1 MCSRFQDVR
10 IAKDPRDKFKPKELF
25 TRESLAELDKIVAA
39 KRARLEENIPSQ
51 ELQAVRQAEEDKEAD
66 RLAQEMEQRRID
78 RAKAAEDRIA
88 RDKEKEEQEEQE
100 ETEPESLVLVG
111 PKSVKC
117 GEPFKIT
124 ISAFDHRDPR
134 TGNLVPLDHY
144 DFAGDTELK
153 PTEGADIPVKLE
165 SWTVSER
172 GDELTV
178 LATASGQGGRC
189 ARELGAK

>member
-39 KRARLEENIPSQ
+39 KRARLEENIQSQ

-88 RDKEKEEQEEQE
+88 RDKEKEEQEARDRLEAELQARRDQE
-100 ETEPESLVLVG
+100 EARQ
-111 PKSVKC
+111 K
-117 GEPFKIT
+117 
-124 ISAFDHRDPR
+124 
-134 TGNLVPLDHY
+134 
-144 DFAGDTELK
+144 ELK
-153 PTEGADIPVKLE
+153 MIQEDERLE
-165 SWTVSER
+165 EMRTVAHNRVMFEQ
-172 GDELTV
+172 
-178 LATASGQGGRC
+178 AFKKKQ
-189 ARELGAK
+189 AR